1 MMQSAAVLVKSV
13 AYDAAR
19 IGIVSYTESGTTRGV
34 MLPIGGEL
42 LQRQYGE
49 LYPGEFEFYARRR
62 NAGLLP
68 GNQLRIGGVDYD
80 ITAIRD
86 YVKVVV
92 CLLRKAL

>member
-1 MMQSAAVLVKSV
+1 MMQTGVVLVKTI

-19 IGIVSYTESGTTRGV
+19 SGIVSYSANGTTRGV

-49 LYPGEFEFYARRR
+49 LYLGEFEYYARQR
-62 NAGLLP
+62 NAGLIP
-68 GNQLRIGGVDYD
+68 GNQLRIGGIDYD

-86 YVKVVV
+86 YAKVVV